1 MLRRP
6 RPHLPAPSAG
16 FTLVELMV
24 TVAVIGI
31 LAMIAVPAMTALI
44 NNSRLNGQA
53 EEMVASLQLARAE
66 AIRRNARVMVCSS
79 TDGEKCANSSSW
91 SGWIVCV
98 GAGCLPSNTTGEKE
112 VIRSNVAAG
121 GVQISGPPAAGIVFK
136 PSGLID
142 SEQTVTVCM
151 PVTSPAT
158 NRRVLTVMISGV
170 VSSSKVNGGGTCP

>member
-66 AIRRNARVMVCSS
+66 AIRRNARVTVCPSSNGSTCTSS
-79 TDGEKCANSSSW
+79 TNW
-91 SGWIVCV
+91 SGWVV
-98 GAGCLPSNTTGEKE
+98 RGRDNTTGTDD
-112 VIRSNVAAG
+112 VIRSNVVAG
-121 GVQISGPPAAGIVFK
+121 GVQISGPAAGIVFK

-142 SEQTVTVCM
+142 NQQTVTVCM
-151 PVTSPAT
+151 PVTSPEM
-158 NRRVLTVMISGV
+158 NQRVLTVMVSGV